1 MKNFFAALFFCYTA
15 LACGQ
20 GGSANQRYR
29 EEIFKTVTVAKDLP
43 YGKAVNAATGKEEIL
58 LLDLYQPSDD
68 TARQRPAIV
77 WIHGGGF
84 RGVKDKSNS
93 FFVTL
98 AERFAKRG
106 YVTTSI
112 EYRLY
117 GSVTP
122 IAVQQAYE
130 DAKAAVRWLRAHA
143 KTYRIDTTRIAVG
156 GKSAGGITALSATY
170 VEPEGASGNAGHS
183 SAVSACIEMASVFDV
198 AEMDSGEAPVLIIHG
213 TKDNNVPFSSSVL
226 LKNRAELVG
235 IPYDYRPVQGGDH
248 ELADHMDEIV
258 QWSSDFLYKYVIQ
271 GTPTRVNTDFK
282 TLPQAFNLAQNYPN
296 PVALAQ
302 ALAAGRTPATHIRY
316 VVPVASEVTLQV
328 FNALGQEIQ
337 TLVRGR
343 HAPGVYEQEFR
354 ARDLPP
360 GLYFYRLQADQV
372 VLVRK
377 MILAR

>member
-1 MKNFFAALFFCYTA
+1 MMKKTIAATLMFFVG

-20 GGSANQRYR
+20 EGPRFKD
-29 EEIFKTVTVAKDLP
+29 EIFKAVTVAKDLP
-43 YGKAVNAATGKEEIL
+43 YGKAVNLATGKEEIL
-58 LLDLYQPSDD
+58 LLDLYQPSGD
-68 TARQRPAIV
+68 TAAQRPAIV

-122 IAVQQAYE
+122 DAVRQAYE
-130 DAKAAVRWLRAHA
+130 DAKASVRWLRAHA

-156 GKSAGGITALSATY
+156 GKSAGGITSLYATY
-170 VEPEGASGNAGHS
+170 AEPEGASGNAGHS
-183 SAVSACIEMASVFDV
+183 SAVSACIEMAAVFDV
-198 AEMDSGEAPVLIIHG
+198 AEMEAGEPPVLIIHG
-213 TKDNNVPFSSSVL
+213 TNDNNVPFSSSVL
-226 LKNRAELVG
+226 IKNRAEQVG
-235 IPYDYRPVQGGDH
+235 IPFDYRPVQGGDH
-248 ELADHMDEIV
+248 ELTDYMDEIV

-271 GTPTRVNTDFK
+271 GKPTRVAENVHAR
-282 TLPQAFNLAQNYPN
+282 PQAFRLAQNYPN
-296 PVALAQ
+296 PISLSQ
-302 ALAAGRTPATHIRY
+302 ALSAGRIPTTQIRY
-316 VVPVASEVTLQV
+316 EVPVASEVTLQV
-328 FNALGQEIQ
+328 FNALGQEMQ

-343 HAPGVYEQEFR
+343 HAPGVYAAEFR
-354 ARDLPP
+354 ARGLPT
-360 GLYFYRLQADQV
+360 GLYFYRLQTNNV

-377 MILAR
+377 MILTR